1 MESLEASARVLLD
14 RTTIRIDGR
23 PFFSFGFRL
32 LLTPPEEMEA
42 VLVKLK
48 EAGFTG
54 VTSPPASPGNFYAID
69 RLFEITN
76 RLGIF
81 VNLMSD
87 PRVDKPSE
95 YLAER
100 YKHHPSLLSYCIA
113 TQNGSEREFARFC
126 RERDR
131 LRHQDVFHPIWTPY
145 QEEFGL
151 RLYIDSTDI
160 HAISHTVG
168 GPTKRKPMENG
179 ANTVSQLFN
188 ECRTHK
194 IPGRPFFCHT
204 LHARVS
210 DEVRKLGVYDFDPVV
225 NTHSPVHQDW
235 YPYYSR
241 IDEDSRW
248 DFLPPD
254 VDFIRLRCF
263 EMLAS
268 RVRGIMVGNYD
279 FMLGKVPFTGMD
291 RFHELSIIAREIEA
305 VRDFF
310 AEGQFV
316 RGDLET
322 GHPGIKA
329 SMLHHTDD
337 ILVLL
342 WRSGKSDEFWLDP
355 MTMPRVEI
363 RLDISSRE
371 NIRAW
376 SLDFP
381 EVKPLELIRDAKGAV
396 MFTLENFDL
405 TSKILL
411 TRSHSRPQEIKDSVE
426 KLLPKA
432 VASRKQVVE
441 IRQQKLQLI
450 ENELGASQFAKPQ
463 RALLEEIRQLA
474 LEGTNLIKLEEH
486 ISAWQRFTEAGYQQR
501 VIINHQM
508 VQTIANPP
516 GGIVSARVKC
526 LRRSYYTLPQYYRE
540 LIQRDDQII
549 QEYT

>member
-1 MESLEASARVLLD
+1 MEALEASARVLLD

-32 LLTPPEEMEA
+32 LLTPVEEMES
-42 VLVKLK
+42 VLLRLK

-54 VTSPPASPGNFYAID
+54 VTTPPASPGNFHTID
-69 RLFEITN
+69 RLFEVTN
-76 RLGIF
+76 ALGIF

-87 PRVDKPSE
+87 PRVERPSE
-95 YLAER
+95 FMAER

-113 TQNGSEREFARFC
+113 TRNGSEREFARFC

-131 LRHQDVFHPIWTPY
+131 LRHQDVFHPIWTAY
-145 QEEFGL
+145 QEDFGL

-160 HAISHTVG
+160 HAVSHTVDG
-168 GPTKRKPMENG
+168 HMKRTPQENG
-179 ANTVSQLFN
+179 ADKVSQLFN
-188 ECRTHK
+188 ECRNYK
-194 IPGRPFFCHT
+194 IPGRPFFCHN
-204 LHARVS
+204 LYSMVS
-210 DEVRKLGVYDFDPVV
+210 DEVRRLGVYDFDPVV
-225 NTHSPVHQDW
+225 NSHSPIHRDW
-235 YPYYSR
+235 YPYYAK
-241 IDEDSRW
+241 IEEDSRW

-254 VDFIRLRCF
+254 VDFLRIRCF

-279 FMLGKVPFTGMD
+279 FMLGKVPFTGQD
-291 RFHELSIIAREIEA
+291 RFHELSILAREIES

-310 AEGQFV
+310 SEGQFV

-342 WRSGKSDEFWLDP
+342 WRSGKSDEYWLDP
-355 MTMPRVEI
+355 MPMPRVEI

-381 EVKPLELIRDAKGAV
+381 VVKPLELHRDAKGAV
-396 MFTLENFDL
+396 KLTLENFDL

-411 TRSHSRPQEIKDSVE
+411 TRSHSRPEEIRTTVE
-426 KLLPKA
+426 TLLPKA
-432 VASRKQVVE
+432 LNSRKQVIE
-441 IRQQKLQLI
+441 IRQQKIQLI
-450 ENELGASQFAKPQ
+450 ENELGASMFAKPQ
-463 RALLEEIRQLA
+463 RALLEEIRQLVM
-474 LEGTNLIKLEEH
+474 EGNNLIKLEENV
-486 ISAWQRFTEAGYQQR
+486 SAWERFMEAGHQQR
-501 VIINHQM
+501 VIINQQM
-508 VQTIANPP
+508 VQAVANLS
-516 GGIVSARVKC
+516 GNELSKRVKC
-526 LRRSYYTLPQYYRE
+526 LRQSYFTLPQYYRE
-540 LIQRDDQII
+540 MIQRDDQII

>member
-1 MESLEASARVLLD
+1 MEQLEASARVLLD

-32 LLTPPEEMEA
+32 HLTPPQQMEA
-42 VLVKLK
+42 VLLRLK

-54 VTSPPASPGNFYAID
+54 VTSPPASPGNFHTID
-69 RLFEITN
+69 TLFEITN

-87 PRVDKPSE
+87 PRVDRPSE
-95 YLAER
+95 FLAER

-131 LRHQDVFHPIWTPY
+131 MRHQDVFHPIWTPY
-145 QEEFGL
+145 QEDFGL
-151 RLYIDSTDI
+151 RLYIDSTDL
-160 HAISHTVG
+160 HAVTHTVG
-168 GPTKRKPMENG
+168 GAIRRKPTENG
-179 ANTVSQLFN
+179 ADKVAQLFN
-188 ECRTHK
+188 ECRKHK

-204 LHARVS
+204 LHSMVS
-210 DEVRKLGVYDFDPVV
+210 DEVRNLGVYDFDPVV
-225 NTHSPVHQDW
+225 NAHSPNHRAW
-235 YPYYSR
+235 YPYYTAVE
-241 IDEDSRW
+241 EDSRW
-248 DFLPPD
+248 DFLSPD
-254 VDFIRLRCF
+254 VDFLRVRCF

-291 RFHELSIIAREIEA
+291 RFHELSIIAREIES

-310 AEGQFV
+310 SEGQFV

-355 MTMPRVEI
+355 MLMPRVEI

-396 MFTLENFDL
+396 KFTLENFDL

-411 TRSHSRPQEIKDSVE
+411 TRSHSRPQEIKASIE
-426 KLLPKA
+426 NQLSAALN
-432 VASRKQVVE
+432 SRKQVVE
-441 IRQQKLQLI
+441 VRQQKLQLI
-450 ENELGASQFAKPQ
+450 ENELGASQFARPQ
-463 RALLEEIRQLA
+463 RALLEEIRQLIV
-474 LEGTNLIKLEEH
+474 EGTNLIKLEEN
-486 ISAWQRFTEAGYQQR
+486 ISAWQRFMEAGHQQR

-508 VQTIANPP
+508 VQTVANQP
-516 GGIVSARVKC
+516 GGELSKRVKC
-526 LRRSYYTLPQYYRE
+526 LSRSYYTLPQYYRE
-540 LIQRDDQII
+540 LIRRDDQII
-549 QEYT
+549 QDYT